1 LAACASANIVD
12 SYDGHWLRDPPSW
25 FPDGGNYTKQQI
37 FSWDEGSVYSTE
49 TCCARAVV
57 DPKTIFWR
65 YTNDWSQGCEIWTGD
80 AASCP
85 AAAGVN
91 GTSGSKVDVQV
102 YYEPIADQGF
112 WSSWDVGNGAC
123 GNVGFVSLWE

>member
-1 LAACASANIVD
+1 M
-12 SYDGHWLRDPPSW
+12 
-25 FPDGGNYTKQQI
+25 
-37 FSWDEGSVYSTE
+37 
-49 TCCARAVV
+49 

-65 YTNDWSQGCEIWTGD
+65 YTGDWNQGCEIWKAD
-80 AASCP
+80 AGRCP

-102 YYEPIADQGF
+102 YYEPIADQGY

-123 GNVGFVSLWE
+123 GNIRFESLWE